1 MKGEIFV
8 DKIIKKIFFGIG
20 WGCTFFVICGMISAG
35 IVEQGAMFSGTQF
48 IKQAICSMIAGI
60 GFSVPSIV
68 YENDRISRGL
78 QVLIHMGIGLII
90 YFIVGFYAGWI
101 PVKGGMMSTIF
112 TIVFM
117 IGISFAIWFG
127 FYIYN
132 KSEAKKMNK
141 KLKEK
146 I

>member
-20 WGCTFFVICGMISAG
+20 WGCTFFVICGMISARIAG
-35 IVEQGAMFSGTQF
+35 GEWIFSGTQF

-60 GFSVPSIV
+60 GFCVPAIV
-68 YENDRISRGL
+68 YENDKISRGL

-101 PVKGGMMSTIF
+101 PVKSGMISTIF

-127 FYIYN
+127 FYIII
-132 KSEAKKMNK
+132 KMKQKK
-141 KLKEK
+141 
-146 I
+146 